1 MPARLSTARNK
12 AFSAR
17 SAHCIQKVWSTR
29 RKRDRAN
36 KCRRTEG
43 DVLDSDWFDEEDDTE
58 QVAYDPDE
66 TNVWEDDLDAHTP
79 RIVLPSAISRYSVAF
94 GPAESTRL
102 SVESA

>member
-1 MPARLSTARNK
+1 MPARLSTASNK

-58 QVAYDPDE
+58 QVTYGVNE
-66 TNVWEDDLDAHTP
+66 KLVWEDEFDAYVP
-79 RIVLPSAISRYSVAF
+79 RIVLPSAISRHSAAF
-94 GPAESTRL
+94 EPTESTRL